1 MVGRKKGS
9 IKFRLLAVTINR
21 QSNWWLHWCKDL
33 FVFLLIRKQNL
44 NKAQLIGYYIILKQ
58 IVQFYYQCWVQILG
72 VVSFDA
78 YQLVFLG
85 VRMIAQPNIV
95 VTEPALSN
103 STGNNKES

>member
-1 MVGRKKGS
+1 MTTLAQGS
-9 IKFRLLAVTINR
+9 F
-21 QSNWWLHWCKDL
+21 W
-33 FVFLLIRKQNL
+33 VFTHQKTKLK
-44 NKAQLIGYYIILKQ
+44 KAQLIGCYIILKQ

-78 YQLVFLG
+78 YQLVFPG
-85 VRMIAQPNIV
+85 VRMIAQPKIV